1 MSTAV
6 AEEKKTKLNQLEQL
20 KKFTKIVADTADF
33 ESIKDFK
40 PQDATTNPSL
50 VYAATQKPESHEG
63 DRQVPLCDLR
73 RSFVAV
79 SHQPPCLQF
88 LSNMDS

>member
-1 MSTAV
+1 MTPPGLQRK
-6 AEEKKTKLNQLEQL
+6 EEEYQIGLHRARGAQRGWRERT
-20 KKFTKIVADTADF
+20 
-33 ESIKDFK
+33 
-40 PQDATTNPSL
+40 
-50 VYAATQKPESHEG
+50 AATQKPESHEG